1 MYTYDQA
8 LHDLYDSWGCVY
20 MYSPD
25 TTKYLIHISLTAE
38 GVVEK
43 PDVVGAIFG
52 QTEGLLGEDLDLRDL
67 QRTGRVGRIDVQ
79 ITSRKGETKGEI
91 LISTSLDRA
100 ETAILAASLETID
113 RVGPCIAH
121 VTVESIE
128 DIRVVKRKK
137 IVERAKEILLD
148 RFEDGVIDSDELL
161 DDVRQ
166 VIRIEKIGSLGEE
179 KIPAG
184 PNVQDSDAII
194 IVEGR
199 ADVLNLLRYGIKNAV
214 AVEGTHIPGIVVELC
229 EKKTATAFFDGDRG
243 GELILRE
250 LLQVADIDFVAFSPK
265 GKSVEDM
272 ARKEVIKTLRNKVP
286 VEYVRDQYFEDSAE
300 LPQELRSPRTTSEDR
315 EDADRKGKFPAGM
328 KRSREARKGGPLTL
342 RDHIDDV
349 RGNSLAR
356 FLTDDLTVAKELQS
370 DEVEKGVETV
380 DSSVTGLVVDRAVDQ
395 KLLDRLVGKGLAY
408 VAAKDFKGII
418 KRPLSIRLMKMG
430 S

>member
-1 MYTYDQA
+1 
-8 LHDLYDSWGCVY
+8 

-79 ITSRKGETKGEI
+79 ITSKKGETTGEI
-91 LISTSLDRA
+91 LISSSLDRA

-113 RVGPCIAH
+113 RVGPCVAH
-121 VTVESIE
+121 VTVATIE
-128 DIRVVKRKK
+128 DIRVSKRKK
-137 IVERAKEILLD
+137 IVERAKEILIE
-148 RFEDGVIDSDELL
+148 RFEDGTIDSDELL

-166 VIRIEKIGSLGEE
+166 SLRIEKIGSIGEE
-179 KIPAG
+179 KAPAG
-184 PNVQDSDAII
+184 PNVLESDAII

-199 ADVLNLLRYGIKNAV
+199 ADVLNLLRFGIKNAV
-214 AVEGTHIPGIVVELC
+214 AVEGTNIPKTVIDLC
-229 EKKTATAFFDGDRG
+229 EKKTVTAFFDGDRG

-250 LLQVADIDFVAFSPK
+250 LLQVADIDFVAFSPR

-272 ARKEVIKTLRNKVP
+272 TRKEVIKTLRNKVP

-300 LPQELRSPRTTSEDR
+300 LPPELRAARAAADEG
-315 EDADRKGKFPAGM
+315 EGQDRKPKHAPAAKRQREPGK
-328 KRSREARKGGPLTL
+328 GPLTL

-349 RGNSLAR
+349 KGQNLAR
-356 FLTDDLTVAKELQS
+356 FLAEDLTVIRELRS
-370 DEVEKGVETV
+370 DEVEKTIETL
-380 DSSVTGLVVDRAVDQ
+380 DTPASGLVVDRPVDQ
-395 KLLDRLVGKGLAY
+395 KLLDRLVWKGISY
-408 VAAKDFKGII
+408 VAARDFRGII